1 MSSLTMRCA
10 ARSEQGRRANNEDAV
25 FCSPRLVAVADGVG
39 GAAAGEVA
47 SRWAINEMSN
57 LEKSRLTSGLKLALK
72 GAVQRAN
79 SALRFLID
87 CRPELSGMG
96 TTLTAVALSND
107 GRYVIAN
114 VGDSRTYLYRGG
126 ELQQLTRD
134 QSFVQELI
142 DRGLLSRED
151 ARRHP
156 QRSLVLEALDGT
168 CRTIAEPELHRARVG
183 DRLRLAAGAAGLS
196 VIPPNY
202 SLATARESVG
212 PSERGHTAT
221 LVAARGYP
229 PTLIAVATVTAIPAR
244 IGARRPIA
252 EVLRFE

>member
-183 DRLRLAAGAAGLS
+183 DRLLLCSDGVSDYLTDHEIACALTNAPCG
-196 VIPPNY
+196 
-202 SLATARESVG
+202 E
-212 PSERGHTAT
+212 
-221 LVAARGYP
+221 AARKLVELSLDAGSRDNVS
-229 PTLIAVATVTAIPAR
+229 AVVADVVVREGAEGGWLPALPASR
-244 IGARRPIA
+244 
-252 EVLRFE
+252 